1 MDVLVTLFY
10 ILFAICVVHPP
21 AEFVSAG
28 FTIPQLFDNFLG
40 SENTNFVG
48 YHMKRTTIT
57 ALIHSALP
65 VGYVVTLWCA
75 GQRGEWMLAS
85 FAAMMIIPGLVI
97 LKLVSWWEHKSKHPI
112 VKPLIP
118 YVTPGID
125 WRVIAADLNTQ
136 FRSVD
141 KVSIPL
147 SATSKFV
154 VTQIWL
160 IKLTQYGLNLVKQSD
175 CTLVATA
182 ADRHNLS
189 TTGED
194 EVQYVNIEVI
204 PTRDD
209 IEKFSF
215 RISTTSLRELQPRL
229 DRAVRVPENI
239 SLLPTLI
246 ERFIEVFKQHIEENP
261 VYITDQELE
270 LCIGC
275 MQNTADVKLNRR
287 CDPQENVEEPYRPC
301 EQCNCRV
308 LWCCSCMARWWVSR
322 AGGPPS
328 SWLAARGSCPVCRAV
343 FCLLDVSPA
352 RPPP

>member
-112 VKPLIP
+112 
-118 YVTPGID
+118 
-125 WRVIAADLNTQ
+125 
-136 FRSVD
+136 
-141 KVSIPL
+141 
-147 SATSKFV
+147 
-154 VTQIWL
+154 
-160 IKLTQYGLNLVKQSD
+160 
-175 CTLVATA
+175 

-275 MQNTADVKLNRR
+275 MQNTADGAVVLLVHGALVGVARG
-287 CDPQENVEEPYRPC
+287 RPA
-301 EQCNCRV
+301 V
-308 LWCCSCMARWWVSR
+308 LV
-322 AGGPPS
+322 AGGARLLPRVPRRLLPAGREPRAAVPLTAAGCS
-328 SWLAARGSCPVCRAV
+328 DPLPAGVAERPRPLAACTGLDSRLTVPLIFNQDFTAAV
-343 FCLLDVSPA
+343 ITTVKYIIMPTLL
-352 RPPP
+352 

>member
-136 FRSVD
+136 FRRYFFFLV
-141 KVSIPL
+141 
-147 SATSKFV
+147 
-154 VTQIWL
+154 L
-160 IKLTQYGLNLVKQSD
+160 ILYLTEFL
-175 CTLVATA
+175 
-182 ADRHNLS
+182 
-189 TTGED
+189 
-194 EVQYVNIEVI
+194 
-204 PTRDD
+204 
-209 IEKFSF
+209 
-215 RISTTSLRELQPRL
+215 
-229 DRAVRVPENI
+229 
-239 SLLPTLI
+239 
-246 ERFIEVFKQHIEENP
+246 
-261 VYITDQELE
+261 
-270 LCIGC
+270 
-275 MQNTADVKLNRR
+275 
-287 CDPQENVEEPYRPC
+287 
-301 EQCNCRV
+301 
-308 LWCCSCMARWWVSR
+308 
-322 AGGPPS
+322 
-328 SWLAARGSCPVCRAV
+328 
-343 FCLLDVSPA
+343 
-352 RPPP
+352 